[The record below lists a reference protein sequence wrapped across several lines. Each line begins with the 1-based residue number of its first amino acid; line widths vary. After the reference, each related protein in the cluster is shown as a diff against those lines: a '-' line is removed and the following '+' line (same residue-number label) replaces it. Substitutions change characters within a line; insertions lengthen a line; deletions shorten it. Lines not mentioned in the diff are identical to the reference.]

1 MKQVQTRSSRIALTI
16 LGFLFTGLAILGV
29 FLPVLPTTV
38 WLLLAASC
46 WMRSSTRFYHW
57 LIRNRYLGNYLRNYR
72 EHRGITRRHKIF
84 TLTLLWVG
92 ISVSALILVSRVWLS
107 LLLYGVAVAVTIHI
121 LTLKTLT
128 NNGAKPAIRAT
139 SPENDD

>member
-1 MKQVQTRSSRIALTI
+1 MKQARTRASRITLSI
-16 LGFLFTGLAILGV
+16 LGFLFTGLAILGI

-46 WMRSSTRFYHW
+46 WMRSSTKFYHW
-57 LIRNRYLGNYLRNYR
+57 LIHNRYLGNYLRNYR

-84 TLTLLWVG
+84 TLALLWFG

-121 LTLKTLT
+121 LTLKTLI
-128 NNGAKPAIRAT
+128 NNGVKPVIHTT